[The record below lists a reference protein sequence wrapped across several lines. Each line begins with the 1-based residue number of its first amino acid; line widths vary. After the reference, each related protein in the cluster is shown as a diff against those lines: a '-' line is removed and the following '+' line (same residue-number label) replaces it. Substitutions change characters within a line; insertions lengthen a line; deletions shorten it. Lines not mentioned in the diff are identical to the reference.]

1 MAEKKSKQ
9 PLKVEPLRC
18 FSPFEELERLISNEF
33 LRETVCPLPSLLWQ
47 RPRLPGEKEITFPVD
62 IIDEEDH
69 VLIIAEMPGIKKEDI
84 DMSVSAD
91 IITISGEKK
100 HDEMVDSRNYY
111 RLERSYGSFSRS
123 FRLPFDVDADK
134 ATAKFE
140 NGILEVRIPK
150 TEEGRR
156 KRKKIFIE

>member
-1 MAEKKSKQ
+1 MVEKKSKE
-9 PLKVEPLRC
+9 LSKVESLRS
-18 FSPFEELERLISNEF
+18 FSPFEELERLFSKEF
-33 LRETVCPLPSLLWQ
+33 LRETFCPLPSLLWQ
-47 RPRLPGEKEITFPVD
+47 RPRLPGEKEISLPVE

-84 DMSVSAD
+84 DMTVFGE

-100 HDEMVDSRNYY
+100 HNEMTESKNFN

-123 FRLPFDVDADK
+123 FCLAFDLEADK
-134 ATAKFE
+134 AIARFE

-150 TEEGRR
+150 TE
-156 KRKKIFIE
+156 